1 MLEMRYST
9 LKGQNSCSIAQ
20 GCPLSSWTW
29 CICIDE
35 ILHELSQVFDVTAY
49 IDDILLALKDDQ
61 DPQEALDL
69 VQQKFRKLGLQ
80 LNRDKCKF
88 SKNEEIDFMGI
99 TFGKEKSVEMKIAPK
114 VQEKATELIN
124 KLKKFQEKKVPSHL
138 IQKFVEMILI
148 PSVNYSIFLDLDST
162 AEEYNQIDDQI
173 TEFCMDLFKCPNKQQ
188 MKTFLSAPK
197 QTQGLQLTMPGKYFS
212 DAQIVQKYPDDV
224 TKGYKEYHDCRKA
237 IQKKEVEDFFKSLNP
252 NNDFNIAHHALI
264 QRALLDDEM
273 FDQITKIIF
282 TNQNNQHPL
291 KHDAC
296 YKCNLCNQNVKV
308 SNHYLTCS
316 QMISKHMTSH
326 DDIVNRIVHLI
337 YKKYKPKAA
346 VTARELG
353 LDSSNSRPDIV
364 TELDSQ
370 HFDVTITIDT
380 QKAYNQ
386 KINKYKKLGYGDIIP
401 IVVSPQLQMYPKT
414 IEQMKKYYDMQKLY
428 KDIAYNVIKM
438 EVEKSR
444 MYEEEVKNYLELQH
458 LNIQS
463 KLKVQPVFRKAKPK
477 KKKPGEAQHAE
488 KEDISAVS
496 SKETCQDN
504 LNTDEISD
512 EVRNIEDIINIH
524 IDPEQLDPLM
534 RDNSPECS
542 ED

>member
-1 MLEMRYST
+1 
-9 LKGQNSCSIAQ
+9 
-20 GCPLSSWTW
+20 
-29 CICIDE
+29 
-35 ILHELSQVFDVTAY
+35 
-49 IDDILLALKDDQ
+49 
-61 DPQEALDL
+61 
-69 VQQKFRKLGLQ
+69 
-80 LNRDKCKF
+80 
-88 SKNEEIDFMGI
+88 
-99 TFGKEKSVEMKIAPK
+99 
-114 VQEKATELIN
+114 
-124 KLKKFQEKKVPSHL
+124 
-138 IQKFVEMILI
+138 
-148 PSVNYSIFLDLDST
+148 
-162 AEEYNQIDDQI
+162 
-173 TEFCMDLFKCPNKQQ
+173 MDLFKCPNKKQ

-224 TKGYKEYHDCRKA
+224 SKGYKEYHDCRKA
-237 IQKKEVEDFFKSLNP
+237 TQKKEVEDFFKSLNP
-252 NNDFNIAHHALI
+252 NNDLNIAHHALI

-337 YKKYKPKAA
+337 YKKCKPKAA

-353 LDSSNSRPDIV
+353 LDNSNSRPDIV

-370 HFDVTITIDT
+370 HFDVTIAIDT

-386 KINKYKKLGYGDIIP
+386 KISKYKNL
-401 IVVSPQLQMYPKT
+401 
-414 IEQMKKYYDMQKLY
+414 
-428 KDIAYNVIKM
+428 
-438 EVEKSR
+438 VEKSR

-477 KKKPGEAQHAE
+477 KKKPGEAQRAE
-488 KEDISAVS
+488 KDISAVS

-504 LNTDEISD
+504 FDTDEISN

-524 IDPEQLDPLM
+524 IDSEQLDPLR
-534 RDNSPECS
+534 RDNSSECS